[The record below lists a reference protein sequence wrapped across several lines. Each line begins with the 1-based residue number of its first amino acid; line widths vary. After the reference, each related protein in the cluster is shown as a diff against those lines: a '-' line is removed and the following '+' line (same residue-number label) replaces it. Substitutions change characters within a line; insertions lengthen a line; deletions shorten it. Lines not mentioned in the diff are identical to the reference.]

1 MVLPTDF
8 RMLLKTDFFLIF
20 DFMIPDKD
28 IPILDSNMPTKVKY
42 VVLASFDFHNFNP
55 TFNNINYVKRPGT
68 SMQYR
73 VRIQQILFTFIS
85 HNEIMA
91 QLYNVMGGRAL
102 TSCLSIT
109 SSLGKII
116 PSPC

>member
-8 RMLLKTDFFLIF
+8 RILLKTDFFLIF
-20 DFMIPDKD
+20 DFMIPDKH
-28 IPILDSNMPTKVKY
+28 IPILDSNMPTIIKY
-42 VVLASFDFHNFNP
+42 VALASFDFQKFNP
-55 TFNNINYVKRPGT
+55 TFNNINNVKRPDT

-73 VRIQQILFTFIS
+73 VRIRQILFTFIS
-85 HNEIMA
+85 HNEIM
-91 QLYNVMGGRAL
+91 LWGDTL